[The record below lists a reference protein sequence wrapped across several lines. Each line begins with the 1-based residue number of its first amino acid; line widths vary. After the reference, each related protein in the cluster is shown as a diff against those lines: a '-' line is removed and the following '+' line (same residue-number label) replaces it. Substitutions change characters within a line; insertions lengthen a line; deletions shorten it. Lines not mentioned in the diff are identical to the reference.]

1 MGKFP
6 VTFFVLLITVCF
18 YKVPVYA
25 ESAPVPEQQAKE
37 VSVDEKST
45 ADLNVHESES
55 QEPLEPLNI
64 ELEVNFI
71 NDPLQPYNRSI
82 FVFNDKMYYYFMKPV
97 SNGYKTVVH
106 EKVRL
111 SIRNFLSNI
120 RMPIRFVNCI
130 LQGKIEGAT
139 AELARFV
146 INSIFGLGGFF
157 DPASSSELN
166 LKKYNEDFGQ
176 TLAKYGIGAGPY
188 IEWPIIGPC
197 NVRDTV
203 GYVGDIALNP
213 ISLLSFFAG
222 QITSFGVNA
231 VDYTNEVSIDKGDM
245 YESITKPAIDP
256 YIALQDAYTQNRIK
270 NIKE

>member
-1 MGKFP
+1 MGKFS

-18 YKVPVYA
+18 YKVTVYA
-25 ESAPVPEQQAKE
+25 ESAPVPEPQAKE
-37 VSVDEKST
+37 IAVEEKGT
-45 ADLNVHESES
+45 ADLNVPESES
-55 QEPLEPLNI
+55 QEPLNV

-120 RMPIRFVNCI
+120 RMPIRFV
-130 LQGKIEGAT
+130 KK
-139 AELARFV
+139 
-146 INSIFGLGGFF
+146 SIFGLGGFF

-231 VDYTNEVSIDKGDM
+231 VDYTNEVSIDKGDT

>member
-1 MGKFP
+1 MGKFS

-18 YKVPVYA
+18 FKATVYA
-25 ESAPVPEQQAKE
+25 ESAPVPEPQAKE
-37 VSVDEKST
+37 IAVEEKGA
-45 ADLNVHESES
+45 ADLNVPESES
-55 QEPLEPLNI
+55 QEPLNV

-106 EKVRL
+106 EKARL

-120 RMPIRFVNCI
+120 RMPVRFVNCV
-130 LQGKIEGAT
+130 LQGKIEGAST
-139 AELARFV
+139 ELARFV

-176 TLAKYGIGAGPY
+176 TLAKYGIG
-188 IEWPIIGPC
+188 
-197 NVRDTV
+197 
-203 GYVGDIALNP
+203 
-213 ISLLSFFAG
+213 
-222 QITSFGVNA
+222 
-231 VDYTNEVSIDKGDM
+231 
-245 YESITKPAIDP
+245 
-256 YIALQDAYTQNRIK
+256 
-270 NIKE
+270 